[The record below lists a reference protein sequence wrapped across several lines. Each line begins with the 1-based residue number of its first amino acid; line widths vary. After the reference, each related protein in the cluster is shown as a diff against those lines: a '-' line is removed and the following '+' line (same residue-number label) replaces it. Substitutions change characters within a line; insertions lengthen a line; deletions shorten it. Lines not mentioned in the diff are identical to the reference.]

1 MMDADGVSATATE
14 NPMAL
19 RLLKGDIQSEPG
31 GPQERRNRVGWMVC
45 SPSLQRLA
53 PGS

>member
-1 MMDADGVSATATE
+1 MDPDGVSATATE

-19 RLLKGDIQSEPG
+19 KLLKGDIQSKPR
-31 GPQERRNRVGWMVC
+31 GPQGRRNRASWMVC

-53 PGS
+53 LG